1 MDNDISGFVGPVT
14 PYGGADLSTF
24 TLLHC
29 PEEGFFALYRGERAG
44 QFRVYKC
51 LKPKWRGAPLQ
62 EAMLKKEFELGYP
75 LRHPNIRET
84 YQYTSIE
91 GLGNCIEMEWV
102 DGAPLDEYL
111 RRTRPDRKKFIQL
124 ASELCDALSYM
135 HSRQTV
141 HRDLK
146 PGNIMVTHDGGNIK
160 IIDFGLADSSSSAL
174 LKAPAGSRR
183 YMSPE
188 VAAGMPADTRSDIW
202 SLGVV
207 LGEMAGRRGY
217 VVRRCTRNDPSRR
230 FCDAASVKEAVI
242 AEYRRPRILFYTA
255 AALIVAAAVV
265 FSIVRGGTGA
275 TQEEGTRPDTVRVI
289 VPAPEQQEPRP
300 QQEPLPARTARP
312 KPAAEKSDAP
322 DRIFQQA
329 SDLFE
334 EKL

>member
-1 MDNDISGFVGPVT
+1 MMDNDISGFVGPVT
-14 PYGGADLSTF
+14 PFGGTDLSTF

-51 LKPKWRGAPLQ
+51 LKPKWRGIPLQ

-84 YQYTSIE
+84 YQYTCID

-102 DGAPLDEYL
+102 DGDRLDEYL
-111 RRTRPDRKKFIQL
+111 QRTRPGRKKYIQL
-124 ASELCDALSYM
+124 ASELCDALCYI
-135 HSRQTV
+135 HSRQIV

-160 IIDFGLADSSSSAL
+160 IIDFGLADSSSSAI
-174 LKAPAGSRR
+174 LKTPAGTRR

-188 VAAGMPADTRSDIW
+188 VAAGGTADIRSDIW

-207 LGEMAGRRGY
+207 LGEIAGRKGY
-217 VVRRCTRNDPSRR
+217 VVRRCTRRNPDKR
-230 FCDAASVKEAVI
+230 FRDAASVKEAI
-242 AEYRRPRILFYTA
+242 LAEYRWPRVLLFA
-255 AALIVAAAVV
+255 AAGLIVAAAVL
-265 FSIVRGGTGA
+265 FSVPRGRDEA
-275 TQEEGTRPDTVRVI
+275 PVPESVRPDTVRVFM
-289 VPAPEQQEPRP
+289 PPPEQKQDRE
-300 QQEPLPARTARP
+300 QKTEKTVRP
-312 KPAAEKSDAP
+312 KPSAEKSDAP